1 MKNGDLHVEI
11 TAISSPNRGFNHR
24 GKRLEERWTLY
35 HMLHF
40 DDCELE
46 RVVVIYHEGTDLIDK
61 AGYTVDWLQR
71 KRYDLD
77 KPIPVVVRK
86 THKGVEMIEVYPAQ
100 PKSKKQAVHDWDK
113 DILEEAI
120 YEETILASDE

>member
-1 MKNGDLHVEI
+1 MLNGDLHVEI

-40 DDCELE
+40 DSCEKE
-46 RVVVIYHEGTDLIDK
+46 RVVVIYHEGTDLIDQ
-61 AGYTVDWLQR
+61 AGYTVDWLKQ

-77 KPIPVVVRK
+77 EPIPIVVRK
-86 THKGVEMIEVYPAQ
+86 THKGVEMIEVYPKEPITEQDALM
-100 PKSKKQAVHDWDK
+100 PPRAGE
-113 DILEEAI
+113 LMPN
-120 YEETILASDE
+120 